1 MVQYVFT
8 PWKDRRELLEVR
20 EQFYPDLVSAA
31 SSSSSSSLG
40 RQHPRP
46 ARDSSH
52 ARSSASAR
60 AEGQRRAV
68 SRVSMWMQRGGC
80 PHLVE
85 STAML
90 VDAILADEASG
101 GSYAV
106 RGAYSTAFGR

>member
-20 EQFYPDLVSAA
+20 EQFYPDLVS
-31 SSSSSSSLG
+31 SPYPSLSSLG
-40 RQHPRP
+40 RQRTHPP
-46 ARDSSH
+46 TRDS
-52 ARSSASAR
+52 RAR

-90 VDAILADEASG
+90 VDAMLADEASG